1 MDFFGGGT
9 GLDQF
14 ARLRTARIDA
24 DWKRTS
30 VMAGFDKPLIAQRDP
45 DSLAQ
50 MGVSPLTA
58 AGNLWLWQP
67 QVRVEHRLKFGEN
80 SGLRAQ
86 AALYQTQEAGTG
98 LNTDTLTPAR
108 PGYQGRFELW
118 AEHGSRRVEI
128 APGFHVSS
136 TRAFGVSIP
145 SRIFAVDWLI
155 RPVPKI
161 DLTGTFF
168 NGENVSVLGSTRQG
182 VVLNRSRQPVAVPA
196 KGGWAQL
203 KLRLTSRLQFN
214 AFGGEQD
221 DDNSVLD
228 RSTNAV
234 LKNQSFGANFMYRVS
249 TNVITGIEAS
259 QVRTHYAQSGI
270 RLNPHYDLAIAYQF

>member
-1 MDFFGGGT
+1 
-9 GLDQF
+9 
-14 ARLRTARIDA
+14 
-24 DWKRTS
+24 
-30 VMAGFDKPLIAQRDP
+30 MAGFEKPLIGQRDP

-67 QVRVEHRLKFGEN
+67 QVRLEHRVPFREHA
-80 SGLRAQ
+80 GLRAQ
-86 AALYQTQEAGTG
+86 VALYQTQEAGTG

-118 AEHGSRRVEI
+118 GERGSHRIEI
-128 APGFHVSS
+128 APGFHISS
-136 TRAFGVSIP
+136 TRALGVSIP
-145 SRIFAVDWLI
+145 SRIFSVDWLM
-155 RPVPKI
+155 RPTARV

-168 NGENVSVLGSTRQG
+168 SGENVSILGSTRQS
-182 VVLNRSRQPVAVPA
+182 VSLNRARQPVAVPS

-214 AFGGEQD
+214 AFGGQQD
-221 DDNSVLD
+221 DKNSFLD
-228 RSTNAV
+228 RSTNVV
-234 LKNQSFGANFMYRVS
+234 LKNQAYGANFMYRIS
-249 TNVITGIEAS
+249 PNVLTGIEAS

-270 RLNPHYDLAIAYQF
+270 RLNPHYDLAVAYQF